1 MTAHIQ
7 RPRRSILK
15 LESRQSSG
23 TGVRKKVFF
32 DEIRIQ
38 EYPIILGDNPA
49 VSCGAPITIDWE
61 SSNCSIVDLDFFEFC
76 RTPQRKNRKKL
87 ILSVRRRAGFLL
99 ASGYSLEDIANA
111 TLQAEMT
118 KKMRADSLKS
128 AGWANPW
135 ELLSGAVETTGTAL
149 KRADVLGVGA
159 VVGAGVQGVNTVVGV
174 GADVTMKTGKML
186 VGGAMAVTD
195 AGNKL
200 VVRPVGKV
208 VTTTGKVVTTGVTQ
222 TGKAI
227 GSGISTTGRAVGS
240 VVNSTGRALS
250 FIVNP
255 LGEESGKRSP
265 KREYSPKRGSEGD
278 TLPDMTSMKVQ

>member
-1 MTAHIQ
+1 M
-7 RPRRSILK
+7 
-15 LESRQSSG
+15 
-23 TGVRKKVFF
+23 V
-32 DEIRIQ
+32 
-38 EYPIILGDNPA
+38 
-49 VSCGAPITIDWE
+49 
-61 SSNCSIVDLDFFEFC
+61 
-76 RTPQRKNRKKL
+76 KKL
-87 ILSVRRRAGFLL
+87 
-99 ASGYSLEDIANA
+99 
-111 TLQAEMT
+111 
-118 KKMRADSLKS
+118 RADSLKS

-200 VVRPVGKV
+200 VVKPVGKV
-208 VTTTGKVVTTGVTQ
+208 VTTTGKAVTTGVTQ
-222 TGKAI
+222 TGKVI

-255 LGEESGKRSP
+255 LGDESGKRSP
-265 KREYSPKRGSEGD
+265 KREYSPKRGSEAD
-278 TLPDMTSMKVQ
+278 NLPDLTSMKVR